1 MEYECS
7 IVRKVGVRW
16 EGGNG
21 VGVVCGG
28 EGGGE
33 RSGIGEKYEY
43 VEA

>member
-21 VGVVCGG
+21 VGGSL
-28 EGGGE
+28 GGGGKGRE
-33 RSGIGEKYEY
+33 LCLVGG
-43 VEA
+43 V